1 MVDPHYPNPIDYLD
15 LLKDLSRLSR
25 SKQNQIY
32 IEACERLGLNPLSF
46 PLDLIKSRN
55 GSTLM
60 INEIGASQLRA
71 KHGISITVK
80 SHELLPYQETITD
93 PETRAEK
100 TVTRYLAIVT
110 VTATCGD
117 RVEEATGAVE
127 AFGAMMRS
135 NALKKAETQARRR
148 ATLAMCGQ
156 GWAKPRRKSQAHPVQ
171 IPVKISQQPEPE
183 LVEIDSPEE
192 MLRQRP
198 QVQSLKIMEVK

>member
-1 MVDPHYPNPIDYLD
+1 MVEPHYPNPIDYLD
-15 LLKDLSRLSR
+15 LPKDLSRLSK

-32 IEACERLGLNPLSF
+32 TETCDRLGLNPLSF
-46 PLDLIKSRN
+46 PLDLIKGKN

-71 KHGISITVK
+71 KHSISIAVK

-93 PETRAEK
+93 PETRTEK

-117 RVEEATGAVE
+117 RTEEATGAVE
-127 AFGAMMRS
+127 AFGSMMRS
-135 NALKKAETQARRR
+135 NAIKKAETQARRR

-156 GWAKPRRKSQAHPVQ
+156 GWAKPRRKSQPVQ
-171 IPVKISQQPEPE
+171 IPVNLTQPEKPE
-183 LVEIDSPEE
+183 LVELE
-192 MLRQRP
+192 RP
-198 QVQSLKIMEVK
+198 IPQALKILEVESRK

>member
-1 MVDPHYPNPIDYLD
+1 MVEPHYTNPIDYLD
-15 LLKDLSRLSR
+15 LPKDLSRLSK

-32 IEACERLGLNPLSF
+32 TETCDRLGLNPLSF
-46 PLDLIKSRN
+46 PLDLIKGKN

-71 KHGISITVK
+71 KHNISIAVK

-93 PETRAEK
+93 PETRTEK

-117 RVEEATGAVE
+117 RTEEATGAVE
-127 AFGAMMRS
+127 AFGSMMRS
-135 NALKKAETQARRR
+135 NAIKKAETQARRR

-156 GWAKPRRKSQAHPVQ
+156 GWAKPRRKSAPVQ
-171 IPVKISQQPEPE
+171 IPVNLTQPEKPN
-183 LVEIDSPEE
+183 LVELERSI
-192 MLRQRP
+192 P
-198 QVQSLKIMEVK
+198 QALKILEVESKK